1 MKTGFQN
8 YGYFKWQGLARFRF
22 SFGSK
27 RLELYLLILW
37 VRRHSYGIFLCIFNV
52 KGRKGSQVERRG
64 EGAKWVAFLM
74 SLADTQALRDF
85 ALSLQRRE
93 DWNSALPE
101 TRPEQNRT
109 RI

>member
-27 RLELYLLILW
+27 RLELHLLILW

-52 KGRKGSQVERRG
+52 FICPIPFPIS
-64 EGAKWVAFLM
+64 WVV
-74 SLADTQALRDF
+74 
-85 ALSLQRRE
+85 
-93 DWNSALPE
+93 
-101 TRPEQNRT
+101 
-109 RI
+109 